1 MYPTNHDVSDPKDN
15 KKDKKD
21 KSKKE
26 KKTRKGTKTKDRK
39 EETPEEKA
47 EREKQ
52 ELETKA
58 KKQRLQKAKKA
69 GRYMCSKAVP
79 FLPPI
84 PKWSHHERP
93 LTGPLKNAK
102 IRTNWLINGKKC
114 LDLGLRI
121 LFRAPAW
128 LLFDTYDLRYII
140 MILAIGI
147 QIQSHAPVP
156 RPENMRE
163 AFTKDQK
170 SAANNIAL
178 KRTAL
183 QAALDQ
189 NKDFFLAC
197 VWWAVDLPH
206 FQIKKLLGLGFKK
219 YSIAISL
226 TVPNFLSELYWIKET
241 ASCTNLYLLR
251 G

>member
-1 MYPTNHDVSDPKDN
+1 M
-15 KKDKKD
+15 
-21 KSKKE
+21 
-26 KKTRKGTKTKDRK
+26 
-39 EETPEEKA
+39 
-47 EREKQ
+47 
-52 ELETKA
+52 
-58 KKQRLQKAKKA
+58 
-69 GRYMCSKAVP
+69 
-79 FLPPI
+79 
-84 PKWSHHERP
+84 
-93 LTGPLKNAK
+93 TGPLKNAK

-197 VWWAVDLPH
+197 VWWAVDLSQFPDKKTSGFG
-206 FQIKKLLGLGFKK
+206 FQEIFNCNFFDSPKFFIRVILDQRNCIVYKP
-219 YSIAISL
+219 ISF
-226 TVPNFLSELYWIKET
+226 TR
-241 ASCTNLYLLR
+241 LR
-251 G
+251 VNDHHEVKGEC